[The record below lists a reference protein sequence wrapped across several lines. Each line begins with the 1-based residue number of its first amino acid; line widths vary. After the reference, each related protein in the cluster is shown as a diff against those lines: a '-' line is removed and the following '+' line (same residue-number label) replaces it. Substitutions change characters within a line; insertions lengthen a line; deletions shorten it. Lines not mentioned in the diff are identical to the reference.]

1 MMDFELDQEQNDIK
15 KAAMEF
21 AVGEFGPGVAP
32 EAERQ
37 PRFPLEILKKASRLG
52 FIGMHF
58 PERYG
63 GQDMGVFE
71 NALVVEQFCRQ
82 HSTVGTAL
90 SLADFGSEIVLRF
103 GSDNQ
108 KQRLLPKITEGEGI
122 SSLAYLEGDQK
133 TGFTPLNTVAVK
145 NDNGF
150 RVNGKKYFVANG
162 SLSGSMIVLCKIKG
176 SESAE
181 QVLIIVD
188 KDDERLQVSSPN
200 VWLGLNMVPLCTY
213 DFHDV
218 DVSYDDVIGNG
229 EKTDFHFSHFLNEMR
244 IERAAM
250 GVGIAQGAFDL
261 ALRYARQRS
270 QFGQRICSFYAVRN
284 KLIDMTS
291 RIEMSRLLTYQ
302 AAVNFDRNK
311 ASEKACCM
319 AGLVSA
325 ETAFDVANDAL
336 QIFGGYGYIVENQ
349 IEHFFRD
356 ARIMSIFGESEEVL
370 KSIMG
375 DRIGCG

>member
-1 MMDFELDQEQNDIK
+1 MMDFELDQEQKDIK

-21 AVGEFGPGVAP
+21 AVGEFGPGEAP
-32 EAERQ
+32 ETEKQ

-90 SLADFGSEIVLRF
+90 GLVDFGSEIILRF

-108 KQRLLPKITEGEGI
+108 KQRLLPQITEGEGI

-133 TGFTPLNTVAVK
+133 TGFTPSNTVAVK

-150 RVNGKKYFVANG
+150 RVNGKKCFVANG
-162 SLSGSMIVLCKIKG
+162 SLSGPMIVLCKIKG
-176 SESAE
+176 TESAE
-181 QVLIIVD
+181 QVLVVIE
-188 KDDERLQVSSPN
+188 KDDERLQASSPN

-218 DVSYDDVIGNG
+218 DIPYDDVIGNG

-244 IERAAM
+244 IESAAM

-261 ALRYARQRS
+261 ALRYARQRT
-270 QFGQRICSFYAVRN
+270 QFGQRICSFHAVRN
-284 KLIDMTS
+284 KLIDMMS
-291 RIEMSRLLTYQ
+291 RIEMARLLTYQ

-311 ASEKACCM
+311 VSEKACCM
-319 AGLVSA
+319 TRVVSA
-325 ETAFDVANDAL
+325 ETAFDVANNAL